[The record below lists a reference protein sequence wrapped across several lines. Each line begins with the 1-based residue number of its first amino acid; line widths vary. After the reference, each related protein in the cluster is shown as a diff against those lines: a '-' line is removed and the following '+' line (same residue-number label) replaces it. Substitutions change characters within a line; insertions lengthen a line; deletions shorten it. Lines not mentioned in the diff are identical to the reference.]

1 MPTIVDALKMRY
13 PNAKGS
19 TIVDVLK
26 SINGAE
32 VGDDI
37 DDHILNGQGKTD
49 FYYDPPCS
57 VRTAFL
63 QTAPD
68 GGFIFTRFD
77 VMDGETLMGY
87 CYKYEFAEEMDVTN
101 PPTDGELCMFQLVY
115 DDLPQSTLVQQT
127 GRFCTN
133 EGLTDKDKFDGINAG
148 KPLMIFG
155 GASNASVK
163 TVYLFMP
170 DHTEETIQISAFAYC
185 VLTPVV

>member
-1 MPTIVDALKMRY
+1 MPTIVEALKMRY

-37 DDHILNGQGKTD
+37 DDHILNGKGK
-49 FYYDPPCS
+49 FNLFFDPGS
-57 VRTAFL
+57 IQRTVFL
-63 QTAPD
+63 PTAPD

-101 PPTDGELCMFQLVY
+101 PPTDGENCLFRYVY
-115 DDLPQSTLVQQT
+115 NNTLYEQI

-133 EGLTDKDKFDGINAG
+133 DGLTDKDKFDGINAG

-155 GASNASVK
+155 GASKASVK
-163 TVYLFMP
+163 TVYWFLP
-170 DHTEETIQISAFAYC
+170 DSTEETVTSAGIEYC